1 MELCLSPALSSAR
14 AAAPRLGPS
23 RDEAGSRPTPGT
35 AGFWS
40 TGLPALT
47 QALGYQGPERRGGAA
62 LLTRLLT
69 LMLDEIDYGLLLLA
83 DGGRVLHANHAA
95 RSSLAAP
102 DHPLLLQGH
111 ELRARLQKDA
121 TALHQALHAAASRG
135 LRKLLTVGE
144 GGERAGI
151 AVVPLLAPAGRTE
164 ASPTVPATLLVIGR
178 REVAGGL
185 SVQGFAREHRLS
197 PSEAQVLSGLCEGRS
212 PNDIAARHGV
222 KIATVRT
229 QIANIRAKTGAE
241 SIRDLVQQV
250 AVLPPMVGA
259 LRRQADLP
267 ALASGFGASLMT
279 V

>member
-1 MELCLSPALSSAR
+1 MELCVSPALSVSRQAATRPALVRDDSGAR
-14 AAAPRLGPS
+14 AGAAVWDP
-23 RDEAGSRPTPGT
+23 AI
-35 AGFWS
+35 
-40 TGLPALT
+40 PALS
-47 QALGYQGPERRGGAA
+47 QALGYRGPERRGGAA
-62 LLTRLLT
+62 LVTRLLT

-83 DGGRVLHANHAA
+83 DGGRVLHANHSA
-95 RSSLAAP
+95 RASLGVSSG
-102 DHPLLLQGH
+102 HPLQLQGH

-121 TALHQALHAAASRG
+121 AALHQALHAAASRG

-144 GGERAGI
+144 GTERAGI
-151 AVVPLLAPAGRTE
+151 AIIPLLATPGSHAA
-164 ASPTVPATLLVIGR
+164 ASPTVPATLLVLGR

-197 PSEAQVLSGLCEGRS
+197 PSEAQVLTSLCEGRS
-212 PNDIAARHGV
+212 PNDIAARNGV

-259 LRRQADLP
+259 LRRQAEVP
-267 ALASGFGASLMT
+267 TLASGFGASLLT
-279 V
+279 A